1 MARDKAHSRKEFE
14 GLLYPIL
21 PSLYGMALR
30 LTTDEND
37 AQDLVQEATLRAFRW
52 FHTFQPGTN
61 FRAWTFRIL
70 VNLFITNYHR
80 KNRRIQAETDLEAP
94 EHYQRIV
101 GNSTWRNARN
111 TEDDVM
117 DRLTDRDIIAALD
130 QLHDEF
136 RTAVVL
142 SDIQGFSY
150 REIAE
155 IMDCPVGTVMSRLY
169 RGRRTMQNLLYEHAL
184 ERGIIPKK
192 TSTLDD
198 DKKKVTNLEE
208 FRHKRR

>member
-1 MARDKAHSRKEFE
+1 MTRDKAHNRPEFE

-52 FHTFQPGTN
+52 FHTFQLGTN
-61 FRAWTFRIL
+61 FRAWIFRIL

-80 KNRRIQAETDLEAP
+80 KNRRMQAETALETP

-101 GNSTWRNARN
+101 GDSTWRNARK
-111 TEDDVM
+111 TESDVM
-117 DRLTDRDIIAALD
+117 DQLTDRDIIAALEH
-130 QLHDEF
+130 LNDEF

-142 SDIQGFSY
+142 SDIQEFSY

-169 RGRRTMQNLLYEHAL
+169 RGRRALQNLLYEHAL
-184 ERGIIPKK
+184 ERGIVKKK
-192 TSTLDD
+192 TATSVDE
-198 DKKKVTNLEE
+198 KKKVTNLEE
-208 FRHKRR
+208 FRNKRR